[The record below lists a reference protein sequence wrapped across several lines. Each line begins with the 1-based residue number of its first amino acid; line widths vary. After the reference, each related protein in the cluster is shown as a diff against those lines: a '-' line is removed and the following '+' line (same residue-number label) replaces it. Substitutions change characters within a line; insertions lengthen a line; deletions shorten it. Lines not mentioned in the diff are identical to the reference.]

1 MAGSSKQFVYLPTVC
16 KHTWLLWS
24 KRANTVKL
32 RMYKVDRVQIVKT
45 LGLLEAE
52 ALLALSNSRVEA
64 KACFNTIRSEKLNF
78 WFQLSNS
85 LNIRD
90 GLIPADEKDRLQ
102 SVFKLQCLRP
112 LLEGKIAEL
121 KAIFEIWREGFRKVK
136 DKEVKINDYDHK
148 DTANLFPSDWG
159 KAWQSQLLENSRS
172 SNMVSFIETGD
183 PATDFS
189 CAAMELT
196 LAISSKNNPFFPKS
210 SSRIAP
216 DGLGVRRNGFLTV
229 LEVKG
234 PSDEKDL
241 LNPLLQA
248 TCGALAVVAKKDM
261 LCRAL
266 QSNHGRRIKYAKAI
280 VPKGRSIGLHIL
292 TAKKKKKRTLESWS
306 ENHEN
311 ICRRV
316 LKAFPQLQY
325 IAYSF
330 VIESETNN
338 FRKIKVDRLV
348 TL

>member
-24 KRANTVKL
+24 KKANTVKL
-32 RMYKVDRVQIVKT
+32 RMYTADRSQIVKT
-45 LGLLEAE
+45 LGLVEAE

-64 KACFNTIRSEKLNF
+64 KACFNTIRYEKVKF

-90 GLIPADEKDRLQ
+90 GLVPAAEKDKLQ
-102 SVFKLQCLRP
+102 AVFKVQCLRP
-112 LLEGKIAEL
+112 LLEGTIAEL
-121 KAIFEIWREGFRKVK
+121 KAILEIWREGFRKIK

-172 SNMVSFIETGD
+172 SGTVSFIETGD

-196 LAISSKNNPFFPKS
+196 MAISAKNNPFFPKS
-210 SSRIAP
+210 QSRIAP
-216 DGLGVRRNGFLTV
+216 DGLGVRSNGFLTI

-266 QSNHGRRIKYAKAI
+266 QSANGRRMKYAKAK

-292 TAKKKKKRTLESWS
+292 TAKKKKKGTLEPWS
-306 ENHEN
+306 ENHEDM
-311 ICRRV
+311 CRKV

-330 VIESETNN
+330 VIQSETNN
-338 FRKIKVDRLV
+338 FRKVKVDQLV